1 MLYVEDNCASCNA
14 GLLGFRRC
22 GDGKTLVVMC
32 DECDAVWL
40 DPTDL
45 TIEAAR
51 FPGIDSGEIP
61 DLPFNIGGG
70 AAGWVTRAEVE
81 RAGWQGY
88 IKGEGPALRDN
99 FKRR

>member
-1 MLYVEDNCASCNA
+1 MLYVEDNCPSCDA

-22 GDGKTLVVMC
+22 DDGKTLVVMC
-32 DECDAVWL
+32 DECYAVWL

-51 FPGIDSGEIP
+51 FPGIDTGEIP
-61 DLPFNIGGG
+61 GLSLHIGGS
-70 AAGWVTRAEVE
+70 AAGWAARAEVE

-88 IKGEGPALRDN
+88 IKGEGSALGEN
-99 FKRR
+99 LKRR